1 MSLNIWLV
9 AMNKSRTEISQV
21 VFEKVA
27 TLMVEALERGTKSW
41 PLPSPPIRD
50 PDFPIIQPISPQELI
65 EQGLGLLSADRGMF
79 EYKLNNV
86 VDLVVPHRMNL
97 TDDPYKVHKK
107 WLRKRSDMVAERLI
121 FSINNEWLASALDPN
136 APDTTR
142 WWLSVALLN
151 GLSTA
156 PLGQPIHQGYHLL
169 ESIAIGER
177 PGTWHTQPE
186 AGPHQVD
193 WNPNAIVPRMTG
205 VIAHEFGI
213 DAAKWMLNQLE
224 TGEIERR
231 RLLVEWIR
239 LLMERP
245 ELIEPL
251 GLFQILARLC
261 QDKDPQVAVQIT
273 RCLAKAIDYDM
284 TKGHELAKLLMQRN
298 ELMVRRAM
306 ADVLTRLFRRLG
318 DDALPFYYQLR
329 DDSDSDILAAVSTT
343 SADLR
348 FLDVDMWAEN
358 LVELSNHELPVVRR
372 NLVPSLREYFETFP
386 DDTRK
391 LLPVM
396 WQDGDE
402 VVRTRMR
409 ELLIK
414 MSDISSTQF
423 GARITDLNQHGCD
436 LSALWRLMD
445 ARRKGSSEA
454 WKSWLSGEGEMP
466 ETIETMRHVST
477 MQAPEELPDLS
488 EALETLD
495 EELGF
500 LD

>member
-1 MSLNIWLV
+1 
-9 AMNKSRTEISQV
+9 
-21 VFEKVA
+21 
-27 TLMVEALERGTKSW
+27 
-41 PLPSPPIRD
+41 
-50 PDFPIIQPISPQELI
+50 
-65 EQGLGLLSADRGMF
+65 
-79 EYKLNNV
+79 
-86 VDLVVPHRMNL
+86 
-97 TDDPYKVHKK
+97 
-107 WLRKRSDMVAERLI
+107 
-121 FSINNEWLASALDPN
+121 
-136 APDTTR
+136 
-142 WWLSVALLN
+142 
-151 GLSTA
+151 
-156 PLGQPIHQGYHLL
+156 
-169 ESIAIGER
+169 
-177 PGTWHTQPE
+177 
-186 AGPHQVD
+186 
-193 WNPNAIVPRMTG
+193 
-205 VIAHEFGI
+205 
-213 DAAKWMLNQLE
+213 MLNQLE

-261 QDKDPQVAVQIT
+261 QDNDPQVAVQIT
-273 RCLAKAIDYDM
+273 RCLAKAIDYDL

-445 ARRKGSSEA
+445 ARRKGFSEA

>member
-1 MSLNIWLV
+1 MIT
-9 AMNKSRTEISQV
+9 MNKSRSEISQV

-27 TLMVEALERGTKSW
+27 TLLVEALERGTKSW
-41 PLPSPPIRD
+41 PLPDPPIMD
-50 PDFPIIQPISPQELI
+50 ADFPVIQPISPQDLI
-65 EQGLGLLSADRGMF
+65 EQGLGLLSADRGLF
-79 EYKLNNV
+79 EFKLNNV

-97 TDDPYKVHKK
+97 TDDPYLIHKK
-107 WLRKRSDMVAERLI
+107 WLVKRTNMVAERLI
-121 FSINNEWLASALDPN
+121 FSINTEWLASALDPN

-142 WWLSVALLN
+142 WWLSIALLN

-177 PGTWHTQPE
+177 PGSWHTKPRV
-186 AGPHQVD
+186 GPHQVD
-193 WNPNAIVPRMTG
+193 WNPNAVVPRITG
-205 VIAHEFGI
+205 VVAHEFGI
-213 DAAKWMLNQLE
+213 GAAKWLLQQLE
-224 TGEIERR
+224 TSNTERR

-251 GLFQILARLC
+251 GLFEILARLC
-261 QDKDPQVAVQIT
+261 KDKDVQVAVQIS
-273 RCLAKAIDYDM
+273 RCLAKAIDYNQ
-284 TKGHELAKLLMQRN
+284 TSGHELAKLLMQRN
-298 ELMVRRAM
+298 ELMIRRAM

-318 DDALPFYYQLR
+318 DEALPFYYQLKA
-329 DDSDSDILAAVSTT
+329 DSDPDVLAVISTT

-348 FLDVDMWAEN
+348 FLDANMWVEN
-358 LVELSNHELPVVRR
+358 LVELSEHELPVVRR
-372 NLVPSLREYFETFP
+372 NLVPSLREYFVKFP
-386 DDTRK
+386 DDRHK

-423 GARITDLNQHGCD
+423 SSRITDLAQHGCD

-445 ARRKGSSEA
+445 ARCEGSAQA
-454 WKSWLSGEGEMP
+454 WKNWLSGKGDIP
-466 ETIETMRHVST
+466 TTAETIPHVST
-477 MQAPEELPDLS
+477 MKAPENLPKLT

-495 EELGF
+495 KELDF
-500 LD
+500 QD

>member
-1 MSLNIWLV
+1 MMT
-9 AMNKSRTEISQV
+9 MNKSRSEISQV

-27 TLMVEALERGTKSW
+27 TLLVEALERGTKSW
-41 PLPSPPIRD
+41 PLPSPPIID
-50 PDFPIIQPISPQELI
+50 TDFPVIQPISPQDLI

-79 EYKLNNV
+79 EYKLNSI

-97 TDDPYKVHKK
+97 TDDPYLVHQK
-107 WLRKRSDMVAERLI
+107 WLGKRTNMVAERLI
-121 FSINNEWLASALDPN
+121 FSINTEWLASALDPN

-142 WWLSVALLN
+142 WWLSIALLN
-151 GLSTA
+151 GLSIG
-156 PLGQPIHQGYHLL
+156 PFGQPIHQGYHLL

-177 PGTWHTQPE
+177 PGSWHTQPR

-193 WNPNAIVPRMTG
+193 WDPNAVVPRIMG
-205 VIAHEFGI
+205 VTAHEFGI
-213 DAAKWMLNQLE
+213 EAGKWLLQELE
-224 TGEIERR
+224 TSNAERR

-245 ELIEPL
+245 ELVGPL
-251 GLFQILARLC
+251 GLFEILARLC
-261 QDKDPQVAVQIT
+261 EDMDVQVAVQIS
-273 RCLAKAIDYDM
+273 RCLAKAIDYDK
-284 TKGHELAKLLMQRN
+284 TSGHELAKLLMQRN
-298 ELMVRRAM
+298 ELMIRRAM

-318 DDALPFYYQLR
+318 DDALPFYYQLKE
-329 DDSDSDILAAVSTT
+329 DSDPDILAVVSTT

-348 FLDVDMWAEN
+348 FLNGNIWVEN
-358 LVELSNHELPVVRR
+358 LVELSKHDLPVVRR
-372 NLVPSLREYFETFP
+372 NLVPSLREYFVRFP
-386 DDTRK
+386 DDRHK

-423 GARITDLNQHGCD
+423 SSRITDLEQYGCD

-445 ARRKGSSEA
+445 ARCEGSAQA
-454 WKSWLSGEGEMP
+454 WKDWLSGEADMP
-466 ETIETMRHVST
+466 RTTETLLHVST
-477 MQAPEELPDLS
+477 MEAPETLPKLT

-495 EELGF
+495 KELDF
-500 LD
+500 DD